1 MRGFRRGLTLAEL
14 VLAMAITAV
23 IGLAV
28 TGVTA
33 AMSNINERAEDY
45 YEYLQSGR
53 VAASRLEEALRSARL
68 ITVASG
74 SSIVAWTSNETD
86 KTKINV
92 SEVTKVYLDTD
103 TRQLMQ
109 RTTVFPDSM
118 EPSTKT
124 ALDTSVALA
133 DLVSAN
139 AADDAPPYVQYDVTR
154 VLARN
159 VQEFQVYPDVP
170 TPLTQTVKFRLVIGS
185 YAQTVTQYGAV
196 TLRASKVSRVGVSG
210 GTYVLD

>member
-1 MRGFRRGLTLAEL
+1 
-14 VLAMAITAV
+14 MAITVV

-28 TGVTA
+28 TGVAA
-33 AMSNINERAEDY
+33 AMSNINKRAEDY

-53 VAASRLEEALRSARL
+53 VAASKLEGSLRSARL

-74 SSIVAWTSNETD
+74 SSIVAWTSNDTD

-118 EPSTKT
+118 DPGTRT
-124 ALDTSVALA
+124 ALDTSVALR
-133 DLVSAN
+133 DLVTAN
-139 AADDAPPYVQYDVTR
+139 AAEDDPPYVQYDVTR

-159 VQEFQVYPDVP
+159 VQEFEVYPDVP

-185 YAQTVTQYGAV
+185 YGQTVTQYGAV
-196 TLRASKVSRVGVSG
+196 TLRASKVSNVAVSG
-210 GTYVLD
+210 GVYVLN

>member
-1 MRGFRRGLTLAEL
+1 MRRYRRGLTLAEL
-14 VLAMAITAV
+14 VVAMVITVV

-28 TGVTA
+28 TGVA
-33 AMSNINERAEDY
+33 GAMSNINARAEDY

-53 VAASRLEEALRSARL
+53 VAASRLEEALRSAKL

-92 SEVTKVYLDTD
+92 SEVTKVYLDTN

-109 RTTVFPDSM
+109 RTTVFPDSL

-124 ALDTSVALA
+124 ALDTSVTLA
-133 DLVSAN
+133 DMVTAN
-139 AADDAPPYVQYDVTR
+139 AANDAPPYAQYDVTR

-170 TPLTQTVKFRLVIGS
+170 TPLTQTVKFRLVVGS
-185 YAQTVTQYGAV
+185 YAQPVTQYGAV
-196 TLRASKVSRVGVSG
+196 TLRASKVSSVAVAD
-210 GTYVLD
+210 GTYVLN